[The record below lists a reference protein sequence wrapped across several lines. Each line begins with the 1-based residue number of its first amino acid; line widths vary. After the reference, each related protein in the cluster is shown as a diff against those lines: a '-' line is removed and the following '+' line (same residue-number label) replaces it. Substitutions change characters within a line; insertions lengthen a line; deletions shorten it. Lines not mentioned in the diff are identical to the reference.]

1 MNDTSEKPI
10 IGIVAEQV
18 IGRVTSQATAH
29 MRMQFAIQH
38 LAGALGFSRQVCEI
52 EAQHL
57 GEPWGGTFYEEM
69 SGPAIAVIMM
79 TVAGMESYLNE
90 LFADAAI
97 HFSSSMLPIWKKG
110 AKDFDRKPLLD
121 KTDWFLL
128 LRGEEKI
135 NRNISLINDVE
146 ALVTLRNALVH
157 FKPEW
162 DDESARHE
170 SVSKRLE
177 GKFMPLSWLAD
188 DPGVF
193 PRAWITGGCTTWAV
207 DTAIKFVDHIADC
220 AGIKRSKKVLLD
232 RLNYNS
238 PT

>member
-1 MNDTSEKPI
+1 MNDTSNEPI
-10 IGIVAEQV
+10 TGIVAAQV
-18 IGRVTSQATAH
+18 SGKMTTRATAS
-29 MRMQFAIQH
+29 MRMQFAMHH
-38 LAGALGFSRQVCEI
+38 LAGALVFSRQVCDI

-90 LFADAAI
+90 LFADSAT

-121 KTDWFLL
+121 KADWFLL
-128 LRGEEKI
+128 LRSKQKI
-135 NRNISLINDVE
+135 NRNESLIHDVE

-162 DDESARHE
+162 DNELDRHK
-170 SVSKRLE
+170 SVSKQLE
-177 GKFMPLSWLAD
+177 GRFVRSSWMASE
-188 DPGVF
+188 PGVF
-193 PRAWITGGCTTWAV
+193 PKAWITGGCTTWAV
-207 DTAIKFVDHIADC
+207 NTAIKFVDHIADC
-220 AGIKRSKKVLLD
+220 SGIEKGKRVLLD
-232 RLNYNS
+232 RLNYYPPN
-238 PT
+238 